1 MDNLHQS
8 QSLLEPDKDSLQ
20 SKLFEYYEEIK
31 ESINFKSKLIVSLIQ
46 SINSDNFD
54 LFKKSKKYNL

>member
-8 QSLLEPDKDSLQ
+8 QSLLESDKDSLQ

-31 ESINFKSKLIVSLIQ
+31 ESINFKSKLIVSLIK